1 MHWKTEWREYK
12 TRWRQSLIGS
22 NLILSYLPKRTGKSC
37 FKSLK
42 NFVDWNKYIF
52 FSSIWAV
59 PLFLSTAR
67 AQFFPIRTSRP
78 ANNINIFFLRGHG
91 NEFCNLIGQYN
102 GHHTVCDDHWTINE
116 TNLVCRQLGFSG
128 ATQARCFA
136 AYGRGSG
143 PIWMD
148 KVNC

>member
-12 TRWRQSLIGS
+12 SHWRQSLIGS
-22 NLILSYLPKRTGKSC
+22 NLILSYLPKHTGKSC

-42 NFVDWNKYIF
+42 NFVDWNEYIF

-78 ANNINIFFLRGHG
+78 ANNIDIFFSQRARQRIL
-91 NEFCNLIGQYN
+91 QS
-102 GHHTVCDDHWTINE
+102 DWTIQRPSYSVWWSLDNQRNQCGLSSAWFFWCNPSSLLRCIRSGVWS
-116 TNLVCRQLGFSG
+116 NLDG
-128 ATQARCFA
+128 
-136 AYGRGSG
+136 
-143 PIWMD
+143 
-148 KVNC
+148 